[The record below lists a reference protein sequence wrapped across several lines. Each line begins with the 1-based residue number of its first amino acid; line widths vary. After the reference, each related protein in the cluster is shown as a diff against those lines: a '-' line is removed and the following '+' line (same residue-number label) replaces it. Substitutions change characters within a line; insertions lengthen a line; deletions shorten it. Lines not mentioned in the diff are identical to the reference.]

1 MQTTNTNVTPGGGGR
16 IAFFDAIKA
25 FMIFCVVY
33 WHISIYTGTTDSPVN
48 RIYMPFF
55 LTSFFFISGYFS
67 YHERTMTPQD
77 YIKKIL
83 KRVKVLLIPTA
94 IMCTLYSL
102 WSGKSAYQVLF
113 SDMKGGYWF
122 TFVTFEIYLFYIL
135 IESCLKD
142 NRSYKT
148 IIYFLLIVGFSALT
162 AIGHKW
168 NNMDT
173 YKILSVYQ
181 FMKYL
186 PFFYLGVISR
196 LYQDQ
201 FFRLLKSDSL
211 LGLGIVAMVMLYLIH
226 NRISMCIQGY
236 LGIFLI
242 CGLFYKFRYTF
253 DQDNYLVKLII
264 KIGQSTLPIYFLH
277 YFFLNGITVLSGSFQ
292 IIMNEG
298 GWVINGILS
307 SVTAL
312 FIISL
317 CIFVDKITSISPT
330 LHLGLFGTRR

>member
-1 MQTTNTNVTPGGGGR
+1 M
-16 IAFFDAIKA
+16 
-25 FMIFCVVY
+25 
-33 WHISIYTGTTDSPVN
+33 
-48 RIYMPFF
+48 
-55 LTSFFFISGYFS
+55 
-67 YHERTMTPQD
+67 
-77 YIKKIL
+77 
-83 KRVKVLLIPTA
+83 
-94 IMCTLYSL
+94 
-102 WSGKSAYQVLF
+102 
-113 SDMKGGYWF
+113 
-122 TFVTFEIYLFYIL
+122 
-135 IESCLKD
+135 
-142 NRSYKT
+142 
-148 IIYFLLIVGFSALT
+148 LIVGFSALT